1 MKGLRTE
8 VSPPRLGWQERD
20 FTNDPTYMR
29 GLGRAKS
36 STEDSSSTSAAAV
49 SEQAPDTSSTVVVE
63 ELKKEFEQ
71 YNQHN
76 LPRDKKKAEEHVPRR
91 TRSPSK
97 KDYQRSRG
105 RNKR

>member
-1 MKGLRTE
+1 MAE
-8 VSPPRLGWQERD
+8 
-20 FTNDPTYMR
+20 
-29 GLGRAKS
+29 S
-36 STEDSSSTSAAAV
+36 STEESSSTSATEG
-49 SEQAPDTSSTVVVE
+49 SEQAPPDASSNVIVE

-76 LPRDKKKAEEHVPRR
+76 VPRGKKKVEEHIPRR
-91 TRSPSK
+91 TRSPNK

>member
-1 MKGLRTE
+1 MAE
-8 VSPPRLGWQERD
+8 
-20 FTNDPTYMR
+20 
-29 GLGRAKS
+29 S
-36 STEDSSSTSAAAV
+36 STEESSSTSDTAV
-49 SEQAPDTSSTVVVE
+49 SEQAPDTSSNVIVE

-76 LPRDKKKAEEHVPRR
+76 VPRDKKKVEERIPRR
-91 TRSPSK
+91 TRSPNK